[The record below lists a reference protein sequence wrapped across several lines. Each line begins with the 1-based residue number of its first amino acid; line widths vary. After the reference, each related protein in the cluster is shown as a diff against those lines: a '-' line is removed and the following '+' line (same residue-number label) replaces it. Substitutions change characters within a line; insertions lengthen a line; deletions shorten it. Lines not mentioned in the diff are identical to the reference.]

1 MQNFLLQT
9 LKSTKNY
16 KLTEEDKEYNSTISK
31 QRIYIEHVNRH
42 IKRFRIL
49 STCYR
54 NKRRKFI
61 MRFSL
66 IC

>member
-9 LKSTKNY
+9 LKS
-16 KLTEEDKEYNSTISK
+16 KLTEEDKEYNSAISK
-31 QRIYIEHVNRH
+31 RRIYIEHVNRH
-42 IKRFRIL
+42 IKRLRIL

>member
-16 KLTEEDKEYNSTISK
+16 KLTEEDKEYNSAISK